1 MRIVELSDYTMVI
14 MKDSDDSFWNNI
26 GDIYRKAKSLDV
38 TLAVDVD
45 QVTFHYLESSDYIYS
60 AGRLMLFFKDKIPD
74 RFHLHDKVVVFIPVV

>member
-14 MKDSDDSFWNNI
+14 MKDSDDFLWNNV
-26 GDIYRKAKSLDV
+26 GDIYRKAKSLDA